1 MFGREVSGFKDIKR
15 DERDEDSG
23 FKASIRLDEE
33 RDTFLGQIYFRS
45 VLLGLINDGGC
56 WTNFVISWKPDDEE
70 SQCLGA
76 EVV

>member
-33 RDTFLGQIYFRS
+33 RDTFLGQMYFRS
-45 VLLGLINDGGC
+45 ALLGLINDGGC
-56 WTNFVISWKPDDEE
+56 
-70 SQCLGA
+70 
-76 EVV
+76 